1 MIVGKRVI
9 KSAFAK
15 GTNEKM
21 KMIRSETRKKEQLGG
36 LFKDFSRNRTEAELN
51 ETTISAITEPE
62 SFKLPDI
69 ISNEKKKL
77 TEFIVPTE
85 EEIH

>member
-21 KMIRSETRKKEQLGG
+21 KMIRSETRKKERLGG
-36 LFKDFSRNRTEAELN
+36 LFNIRTEADLN

-62 SFKLPDI
+62 CFKLPDI
-69 ISNEKKKL
+69 ISTEKKKL